1 VVDLGL
7 GDMCADHPRIAFAPR
22 NEAEDAR
29 CDAICGEWVSFSC
42 PENLT
47 YILPAVVGTAGVA
60 YGPKNWIQLISIGA
74 SLGEFELTPTVS
86 SAFSPGRLLR
96 RRSGSLLRVTGRVN

>member
-1 VVDLGL
+1 MVDLGL

-22 NEAEDAR
+22 NEADDAR
-29 CDAICGEWVSFSC
+29 GDAICGEWVSF
-42 PENLT
+42 PARRT